1 MLKKTSF
8 LFLILFV
15 FVGCDFNA
23 PTAFTE
29 KALND
34 SFFDLNNKSIEL
46 KEILN
51 QHKGQKILINVWA
64 SWCRD
69 CIVGFPNLKA
79 FQKKNPNMKFVFLST
94 NRSVFSWKKAIKK
107 HDLKGEHYFMKNGL
121 NSDFGDFLNSNWI
134 PRYLVVNEKGA
145 IDLFK
150 AKKITDKRIVE
161 ALKK

>member
-1 MLKKTSF
+1 MLKKSSF
-8 LFLILFV
+8 LVLILFV
-15 FVGCDFNA
+15 FVGCDFNS
-23 PTAFTE
+23 PTNFTE
-29 KALND
+29 KAMND
-34 SFFDLNNKSIEL
+34 SFFDVNNKSIEL

-51 QHKGQKILINVWA
+51 NHKEQKILINVWA

-69 CIVGFPNLKA
+69 CVVGFPNLKE
-79 FQKKNPNMKFVFLST
+79 FQKNNPAVKYVFLST

-107 HDLKGEHYFMKNGL
+107 YDIKGENYYMKNGL

-134 PRYLVVNEKGA
+134 PRYLVVNENGT